1 MMITS
6 SEKSRV
12 LCDNQQHIRL
22 QAMPLNSV
30 NTNESAMIAL
40 QSLDQTNAQ
49 LDVVQK
55 QVSTG
60 YRVADA
66 VDDGA
71 AYAIAQ
77 GIRSTVGALTSANQ
91 QLGNSQGLLA
101 TTQAGLNNISNT
113 MTSMRDVLVKLSD
126 SSVTGSDR
134 TNYIAQY
141 DSMLANVQTFIQD
154 ANYDGKT
161 LIGNLTGSNGA
172 FGRVAVARNESGST
186 YGIAT
191 FGGSAVYG
199 SISFDTTVLQGASTV
214 AALITATGTFLNQ
227 FNAVSTALNTVGS
240 EVNYVNNQVSYNSNK
255 IDALNA
261 GVGSLVDADLAQ
273 ESAQLQSLQIRQQ
286 LGTQSLSIANQAPAA
301 LLNLFK

>member
-1 MMITS
+1 M
-6 SEKSRV
+6 
-12 LCDNQQHIRL
+12 
-22 QAMPLNSV
+22 ALNSV

-40 QSLDQTNAQ
+40 QSLDATNSQ

-60 YRVADA
+60 FRVADA

-101 TTQAGLNNISNT
+101 TSMSGLNNISNT

-126 SSVTGSDR
+126 SSVTGADR
-134 TNYIAQY
+134 TNYSTQY
-141 DSMLANVQTFIQD
+141 TSMLANVQTFIQD

-161 LIGNLTGSNGA
+161 LIGDITGSNGTYGA
-172 FGRVAVARNESGST
+172 VAVARNESGSI
-186 YGIAT
+186 YNIVT
-191 FGGSAVYG
+191 FGGSAMFG
-199 SISFDTTVLQGASTV
+199 SISFTSTQMQGASTV
-214 AALITATGTFLNQ
+214 AALISATGTFINQ
-227 FNAVSTALNTVGS
+227 FNAVSSALNTVGS
-240 EVNYVNNQVSYNSNK
+240 ETNYVNNQVSYNSDK
-255 IDALNA
+255 IDALNT
-261 GVGSLVDADLAQ
+261 GIGSLVDADLAQ

>member
-1 MMITS
+1 M
-6 SEKSRV
+6 
-12 LCDNQQHIRL
+12 
-22 QAMPLNSV
+22 ALNSV
-30 NTNESAMIAL
+30 NTNESALVAL
-40 QSLDQTNAQ
+40 QSLDATNSM
-49 LDVVQK
+49 LEVVQK

-60 YRVADA
+60 FRVADP

-91 QLGNSQGLLA
+91 QLGNAQGLLA
-101 TTQAGLNNISNT
+101 TTVSGLNNISNT
-113 MTSMRDVLVKLSD
+113 MASMRDVLVKLSD
-126 SSVTGSDR
+126 SSVTGADR
-134 TNYIAQY
+134 TNYAAQY
-141 DSMLANVQTFIQD
+141 TSMLANVQTFIQD

-161 LIGNLTGSNGA
+161 LIGNLTGSNGT

-186 YGIAT
+186 YGVAT
-191 FGGSAVYG
+191 FGGSAMYG
-199 SISFDTTVLQGASTV
+199 SIGFTSTQMQGAATV

-227 FNAVSTALNTVGS
+227 QAAVSKALNTVGA
-240 EVNYVNNQVSYNSNK
+240 ETNYVNNQVSYNSDK
-255 IDALNA
+255 IDSLNS
-261 GVGSLVDADLAQ
+261 GIGSLVDADLAK

>member
-1 MMITS
+1 M
-6 SEKSRV
+6 
-12 LCDNQQHIRL
+12 
-22 QAMPLNSV
+22 ALNSV
-30 NTNESAMIAL
+30 VTNASAMIAL
-40 QSLDQTNAQ
+40 ESLDQTNSQ
-49 LDVVQK
+49 LSVVQK

-91 QLGNSQGLLA
+91 QLGNAQGLLA
-101 TTQAGLNNISNT
+101 TTNSGLNNISNT

-126 SSVTGSDR
+126 SSVTGADR
-134 TNYIAQY
+134 TNYTTQY
-141 DSMLANVQTFIQD
+141 TSMLANVQTFIQD

-161 LIGNLTGSNGA
+161 LIGNTTGSNGV
-172 FGRVAVARNESGST
+172 FSRVAIARNESGSS

-191 FGGSAVYG
+191 FGGSELNT
-199 SISFDTTVLQGASTV
+199 SIAFTATQLSGASTV
-214 AALITATGTFLNQ
+214 AALITATGTFINQ
-227 FNAVSTALNTVGS
+227 FNAVSKALNTVGA
-240 EVNYVNNQVSYNSNK
+240 ETNYVNNQTSYNSDK
-255 IDALNA
+255 IDALNS
-261 GVGSLVDADLAQ
+261 GLGSLVDADLAK

-286 LGTQSLSIANQAPAA
+286 LGTQSLSIADQAPAA

>member
-1 MMITS
+1 M
-6 SEKSRV
+6 
-12 LCDNQQHIRL
+12 
-22 QAMPLNSV
+22 ALNSV
-30 NTNESAMIAL
+30 VTNSSAMIAL
-40 QSLDQTNAQ
+40 ESLDHTNSM
-49 LDVVQK
+49 LSIVQK

-60 YRVADA
+60 FRVSDA

-91 QLGNSQGLLA
+91 QLGNSQGLLG
-101 TTQAGLNNISNT
+101 TTKSGLNNISNT

-126 SSVTGSDR
+126 SSVTGADR
-134 TNYIAQY
+134 TNYTAQY
-141 DSMLANVQTFIQD
+141 SSMLQNVQTFIQD

-161 LIGNLTGSNGA
+161 LIGDLTGSNGS
-172 FGRVAVARNESGST
+172 FGRVAVARNESGSS
-186 YGIAT
+186 YGVAT
-191 FGGSAVYG
+191 FGGSAMFG
-199 SISFDTTVLQGASTV
+199 SIGFTTAQLAGATTV

-227 FNAVSTALNTVGS
+227 FNNVSSALNTVGS
-240 EVNYVNNQVSYNSNK
+240 ETNYVNNQVSYNSDK
-255 IDALNA
+255 IDALNS

-273 ESAQLQSLQIRQQ
+273 ESAQLQALQIRQQ